1 MISPKN
7 IAIFHYQVGNTDG
20 VSLEIEKWQTALEN
34 LGHNV
39 ILCAGDLGVRDG
51 CLIPEMYHHL
61 SDIELIDRNSFRK
74 LTDFSVSQL
83 WEEISQRAR
92 SLEIKF
98 EEFIRLNQIDL
109 LLPNN
114 LWSVA
119 MNLPASI
126 ALENVRRRLAL
137 PAVAHHHDFYWE
149 RKGDINLTCYPIMD
163 IADRYLPPHKSEIR
177 HVVIN
182 SMAKYE
188 LSERKGVDS
197 VVIPNV
203 MDFDSTEGQADDYN
217 RDLRARIGIK
227 PNDIFIL
234 QATRIV
240 TRKAIELAIDLVRAL
255 NEPQR
260 REKLRNNGLF
270 NGQKFSE
277 ESEIVLVLAGY
288 DKDDSSGTY
297 LKRLL
302 KKAAME
308 NVTIKHIAPII
319 ENTRSEYG
327 ESKLYSLWD
336 CYASAD
342 LVTYPSIWEGWGN
355 QLLEALRAHL
365 PVVLFEYPVFAEDIK
380 PSGLDVVSLGEEII
394 DQDENGL
401 LKVPEEIIQQAA
413 DACVKLLTDRE
424 YRESVTDK
432 NFNICQNTY
441 SLKTLQKQLSDM
453 LESLS

>member
-1 MISPKN
+1 MTSSKN

-34 LGHNV
+34 LGHKV
-39 ILCAGDLGVRDG
+39 TLCAGDLGVRDG
-51 CLIPEMYHHL
+51 YLIPDMYHHL
-61 SDIELIDRNSFRK
+61 SDIEQIDRNSFRK

-83 WEEISQRAR
+83 WDEISIRAR

-98 EEFIRLNQIDL
+98 EEFILSNQIDL

-119 MNLPASI
+119 MNLPAAV
-126 ALENVRRRLAL
+126 ALENVRRKLAL
-137 PAVAHHHDFYWE
+137 PAIAHHHDFYWE
-149 RKGDINLTCYPIMD
+149 RKGDINLTCYPVME
-163 IADRYLPPHKSEIR
+163 IADRYLPPHKPDIR

-182 SMAKYE
+182 SLAKDE
-188 LSERKGVDS
+188 LYERKGVDA
-197 VVIPNV
+197 VVVPNV
-203 MDFDSTEGQADDYN
+203 MDFDSTEGQLDEYN
-217 RDLRARIGIK
+217 RDLRARIGLK

-260 REKLRNNGLF
+260 RVELNIMGLF

-277 ESEIVLVLAGY
+277 DSDIVLVLAGY
-288 DKDDSSGTY
+288 DKDDSTGTY
-297 LKRLL
+297 LQRLL
-302 KKAAME
+302 EKAARE
-308 NVTIKHIAPII
+308 NVKIKYIAPII
-319 ENTRSEYG
+319 ANARHEDA

-342 LVTYPSIWEGWGN
+342 LVTYPSVWEGWGN
-355 QLLEALRAHL
+355 QLLEALRARL
-365 PVVLFEYPVFAEDIK
+365 PVVLFEYPVFTADIK
-380 PSGLDVVSLGEEII
+380 ASGLDVVSLGEEIVGM
-394 DQDENGL
+394 DENRL
-401 LKVPEEIIQQAA
+401 LKVPEESIQKAA
-413 DACVKLLTDRE
+413 DACVKLLANPN
-424 YRESVTDK
+424 YRESVTEK
-432 NFNICQNTY
+432 NFRICQKTY
-441 SLKTLQKQLSDM
+441 SLTRLQEQLNAL